1 MNHPSEWARYYDAPN
16 GTYRYR
22 HKGTGVV
29 RDTLMNIGKRFKKK
43 VTRQTLEKAV
53 NEASKRM
60 LKKAAEKAEEK
71 AADKIQAV
79 LRSGVSNS
87 VAVPRPK
94 SKKTPCVKPKSK
106 KTPSVKPKGKKTPS
120 VKPKGKKTPQRTL
133 STESRQKLKKML
145 NPGVP
150 KTKLS
155 GDSRK
160 KLNQILNAGRAARL
174 KVNQLIAEN

>member
-29 RDTLMNIGKRFKKK
+29 RDTLMNIGKRFKKQ

-53 NEASKRM
+53 NKASKQM

-79 LRSGVSNS
+79 LRSGDT
-87 VAVPRPK
+87 PRPQG
-94 SKKTPCVKPKSK
+94 K

-120 VKPKGKKTPQRTL
+120 VKPKGKRTL
-133 STESRQKLKKML
+133 STESKQKLKKML
-145 NPGVP
+145 SGAP

-160 KLNQILNAGRAARL
+160 KLQQILNAGRAARM

>member
-16 GTYRYR
+16 GTYRYK

-53 NEASKRM
+53 NEASKQM

-71 AADKIQAV
+71 AADNIQAV
-79 LRSGVSNS
+79 LRSGVS
-87 VAVPRPK
+87 ATK
-94 SKKTPCVKPKSK
+94 GKKTPTVKPKSK
-106 KTPSVKPKGKKTPS
+106 KTPSVKPKSKKTP
-120 VKPKGKKTPQRTL
+120 PQKL
-133 STESRQKLKKML
+133 STESKQKLKKML
-145 NPGVP
+145 NPGVA
-150 KTKLS
+150 TQLS

-160 KLNQILNAGRAARL
+160 KLQQILNAGRAARL

>member
-53 NEASKRM
+53 NEASKRI

-79 LRSGVSNS
+79 LRSGS
-87 VAVPRPK
+87 PR
-94 SKKTPCVKPKSK
+94 TPSVKPKSK
-106 KTPSVKPKGKKTPS
+106 KTPSQK
-120 VKPKGKKTPQRTL
+120 L
-133 STESRQKLKKML
+133 STESKQKLKKML
-145 NPGVP
+145 NPGVA
-150 KTKLS
+150 TQLS

-160 KLNQILNAGRAARL
+160 KLNQILNLGRAARL

>member
-29 RDTLMNIGKRFKKK
+29 RDTLMNIGKRFKKQ

-53 NEASKRM
+53 NKASKQM

-79 LRSGVSNS
+79 LRSGVS
-87 VAVPRPK
+87 ATKLQP
-94 SKKTPCVKPKSK
+94 TPKSK
-106 KTPSVKPKGKKTPS
+106 KTPSVKPKSKKTPS
-120 VKPKGKKTPQRTL
+120 QKL
-133 STESRQKLKKML
+133 STESKQKLKKML
-145 NPGVP
+145 NPGVA
-150 KTKLS
+150 TQLS

-160 KLNQILNAGRAARL
+160 KLNQILNAGRAARM

>member
-1 MNHPSEWARYYDAPN
+1 MNHPSEWTRYYDAPN

-29 RDTLMNIGKRFKKK
+29 RDTLMNIGKRFKKQ
-43 VTRQTLEKAV
+43 VTRQTLKKAV
-53 NEASKRM
+53 NEASKQM

-79 LRSGVSNS
+79 LRSGVS
-87 VAVPRPK
+87 ATKLQP
-94 SKKTPCVKPKSK
+94 TPKSK
-106 KTPSVKPKGKKTPS
+106 KTPSVKPKSKKTPT
-120 VKPKGKKTPQRTL
+120 VKPKGKKTPSQKL
-133 STESRQKLKKML
+133 STESKQKLKKML
-145 NPGVP
+145 NPGVA
-150 KTKLS
+150 TQLS

-160 KLNQILNAGRAARL
+160 KLNQILNAGRAARM

>member
-53 NEASKRM
+53 NEASKQM

-79 LRSGVSNS
+79 LRSGDT
-87 VAVPRPK
+87 PR
-94 SKKTPCVKPKSK
+94 
-106 KTPSVKPKGKKTPS
+106 PSVKPKSGINP
-120 VKPKGKKTPQRTL
+120 TPQSKKTL
-133 STESRQKLKKML
+133 STESKQKLKKML
-145 NPGVP
+145 NPGVA
-150 KTKLS
+150 TQLS

-160 KLNQILNAGRAARL
+160 KLNQILNAGRAAKL

>member
-43 VTRQTLEKAV
+43 VTRQTLKKAV
-53 NEASKRM
+53 NEASKQM

-79 LRSGVSNS
+79 LRSGDSNS
-87 VAVPRPK
+87 VADPRPK
-94 SKKTPCVKPKSK
+94 S
-106 KTPSVKPKGKKTPS
+106 KKTPS

-145 NPGVP
+145 TSGVP

-160 KLNQILNAGRAARL
+160 KLQQILNLGRAAKL
-174 KVNQLIAEN
+174 KVNQYLAEN

>member
-43 VTRQTLEKAV
+43 VTRQTLKKAV
-53 NEASKRM
+53 NEASKQM

-79 LRSGVSNS
+79 LRRGE
-87 VAVPRPK
+87 PR
-94 SKKTPCVKPKSK
+94 
-106 KTPSVKPKGKKTPS
+106 TPSVKPKGKKTPS
-120 VKPKGKKTPQRTL
+120 VKPKGKKTPPQKL
-133 STESRQKLKKML
+133 STESKQKLKKML
-145 NPGVP
+145 
-150 KTKLS
+150 TTQLS

-160 KLNQILNAGRAARL
+160 KLQQILNAGRAAKL

>member
-22 HKGTGVV
+22 HKGTGVI
-29 RDTLMNIGKRFKKK
+29 RDTLMNIGKRFKKQ

-53 NEASKRM
+53 NEASKQM

-79 LRSGVSNS
+79 LRNSNS
-87 VAVPRPK
+87 VATR
-94 SKKTPCVKPKSK
+94 
-106 KTPSVKPKGKKTPS
+106 TPSVKPKGKKTPS
-120 VKPKGKKTPQRTL
+120 VKPKGKKTPSQKL

-145 NPGVP
+145 NPGVA
-150 KTKLS
+150 TQLS

-160 KLNQILNAGRAARL
+160 KLQQILNAGQAARM

>member
-16 GTYRYR
+16 GTYRYK

-43 VTRQTLEKAV
+43 VTRQTLKKGV
-53 NEASKRM
+53 NEASKQM
-60 LKKAAEKAEEK
+60 LKKAAEKAAEK
-71 AADKIQAV
+71 GADKIQAV

-87 VAVPRPK
+87 VADPRPK
-94 SKKTPCVKPKSK
+94 S
-106 KTPSVKPKGKKTPS
+106 KKTPS

-145 NPGVP
+145 NPGVA
-150 KTKLS
+150 TQLS

-160 KLNQILNAGRAARL
+160 KLQQILNAGRAAKL

>member
-16 GTYRYR
+16 GAYRYR

-53 NEASKRM
+53 NEASKQM
-60 LKKAAEKAEEK
+60 LKKAEEK

-87 VAVPRPK
+87 VADPRPQ
-94 SKKTPCVKPKSK
+94 
-106 KTPSVKPKGKKTPS
+106 GKKTPS
-120 VKPKGKKTPQRTL
+120 VKPKGKKTPPQTL
-133 STESRQKLKKML
+133 STESKQKLKKML
-145 NPGVP
+145 NPGVWGLP
-150 KTKLS
+150 HSQLS

-160 KLNQILNAGRAARL
+160 KLQQILNLGRAAKL

>member
-53 NEASKRM
+53 NKASKQM

-79 LRSGVSNS
+79 LRNSNS
-87 VAVPRPK
+87 VTDPRPK
-94 SKKTPCVKPKSK
+94 PSVKPKSK
-106 KTPSVKPKGKKTPS
+106 KTPSVKPKSKKTP
-120 VKPKGKKTPQRTL
+120 PQKL
-133 STESRQKLKKML
+133 STESKQKLKKML
-145 NPGVP
+145 NPGV
-150 KTKLS
+150 TTQLS

-160 KLNQILNAGRAARL
+160 KLQQILNAGRAARL

>member
-1 MNHPSEWARYYDAPN
+1 MNHPSEWTRYYDAPN
-16 GTYRYR
+16 GYYRYK

-29 RDTLMNIGKRFKKK
+29 RDTLMNIGKRFKKQ

-53 NEASKRM
+53 NEASKQM

-79 LRSGVSNS
+79 LRNSNS
-87 VAVPRPK
+87 VAVP
-94 SKKTPCVKPKSK
+94 SIKPKSK

-120 VKPKGKKTPQRTL
+120 VKPKGKKTPPQKL
-133 STESRQKLKKML
+133 STESKQKLKKML
-145 NPGVP
+145 NPGVA
-150 KTKLS
+150 TQLS

-160 KLNQILNAGRAARL
+160 KLNQILNAGQAARM

>member
-53 NEASKRM
+53 NEASKQM

-79 LRSGVSNS
+79 LRNSNS
-87 VAVPRPK
+87 VA
-94 SKKTPCVKPKSK
+94 
-106 KTPSVKPKGKKTPS
+106 TPSVKPKGKKTPS
-120 VKPKGKKTPQRTL
+120 QKL
-133 STESRQKLKKML
+133 STESKQKLKKML
-145 NPGVP
+145 NPGVA
-150 KTKLS
+150 TQLS

-160 KLNQILNAGRAARL
+160 KLQQILNAGRAARM

>member
-1 MNHPSEWARYYDAPN
+1 MNHPSEWARYYDAPK
-16 GTYRYR
+16 GTYRYK

-43 VTRQTLEKAV
+43 VTRQTLKKAV
-53 NEASKRM
+53 NEASKQM

-79 LRSGVSNS
+79 LRRGVSNS
-87 VAVPRPK
+87 VATRTPTVEVPHTPRPK
-94 SKKTPCVKPKSK
+94 GKRGSKKATS
-106 KTPSVKPKGKKTPS
+106 
-120 VKPKGKKTPQRTL
+120 L

-145 NPGVP
+145 SGVSA
-150 KTKLS
+150 TQLS

-160 KLNQILNAGRAARL
+160 KLNQILNAGRAAKL
-174 KVNQLIAEN
+174 KVNQYLAEN

>member
-53 NEASKRM
+53 NEASKQM

-79 LRSGVSNS
+79 LRNSNS
-87 VAVPRPK
+87 VTRQQSYQSPK
-94 SKKTPCVKPKSK
+94 
-106 KTPSVKPKGKKTPS
+106 PSVKPKGKKTPS
-120 VKPKGKKTPQRTL
+120 VKPKSKKTPTVKPKSKKTPSQKL
-133 STESRQKLKKML
+133 STESKQKLKKML
-145 NPGVP
+145 NPGVA
-150 KTKLS
+150 TQLS

>member
-53 NEASKRM
+53 NEASKQM

-79 LRSGVSNS
+79 LRSGVS
-87 VAVPRPK
+87 ATKLQP
-94 SKKTPCVKPKSK
+94 TPKSK

-120 VKPKGKKTPQRTL
+120 VKPKSKKTPPQKL
-133 STESRQKLKKML
+133 STESKQKLKKML
-145 NPGVP
+145 NAGVA
-150 KTKLS
+150 TQLS

-160 KLNQILNAGRAARL
+160 KLQQILNAGRAARM

>member
-53 NEASKRM
+53 NKASKQM

-79 LRSGVSNS
+79 LRSGDT
-87 VAVPRPK
+87 PRPQ
-94 SKKTPCVKPKSK
+94 
-106 KTPSVKPKGKKTPS
+106 GKKTPS
-120 VKPKGKKTPQRTL
+120 VKPKGKPPSVKPKSKKTPSQKL
-133 STESRQKLKKML
+133 STESKQKLKKML
-145 NPGVP
+145 NPGVA
-150 KTKLS
+150 TQLS

-160 KLNQILNAGRAARL
+160 KLNQILNAGWAARM

>member
-53 NEASKRM
+53 NEASKQM

-79 LRSGVSNS
+79 LRSGVS
-87 VAVPRPK
+87 ATKLQPTPK
-94 SKKTPCVKPKSK
+94 SKKTPSVKPKSK
-106 KTPSVKPKGKKTPS
+106 KTPSVKPKGKKTP
-120 VKPKGKKTPQRTL
+120 PQKL

-145 NPGVP
+145 NPGVA
-150 KTKLS
+150 TQLS